1 MDGWIRSL
9 SDRGEFALVLVLVL
23 VLGFGWPIY
32 YSLSAALPG
41 QPPAPIRIAY
51 HLYQGNAG
59 MVSIVPMGLAYAWLY
74 ARPAGCGRR
83 CWRMFCWT
91 PGPWPRPPE
100 RPGAA
105 PFYTDSTRPWQ
116 LPE

>member
-9 SDRGEFALVLVLVL
+9 SDRGVFALVLVLA
-23 VLGFGWPIY
+23 LGFGWPIY
-32 YSLSAALPG
+32 YSLSAALSG

-51 HLYQGNAG
+51 HLYQGSAG
-59 MVSIVPMGLAYAWLY
+59 VVSIVPMGLAYAWLY
-74 ARPAGCGRR
+74 ARTGRLWPLVLAHV
-83 CWRMFCWT
+83 CWA

-116 LPE
+116 MPE